1 MSDRMRS
8 LLAVLFALLSAGC
21 RRAPEPF
28 GAHTAFLP
36 VVFWSRAHG
45 RLPWA
50 AQLTL
55 TTAAGAP
62 AVVRLTRWP
71 PDAADAEEE
80 LIHVPGGTTRRVP
93 VRTPPSTAA
102 SLYFESRSPF
112 SVRAS
117 IVDRRGLVPPLEVPV
132 LAREDLARPGD
143 SLVLGPIVSNDEER
157 GHFGFTFP
165 GVDRDAAPYRVRVRL
180 TAPGTGKLLHDS
192 SCVLTGLPLTI
203 EDPWKHFRLVPG
215 TPFDVEVTFLGG
227 VRGRPVATGLWV
239 YGISSLKAMGTPR
252 FLATRVVRARA
263 SAPH

>member
-1 MSDRMRS
+1 MSGRGRL
-8 LLAVLFALLSAGC
+8 LLAALVPLLGAAC

-45 RLPWA
+45 HLPWA
-50 AQLTL
+50 ARLTL
-55 TTAAGAP
+55 TTPEGTP

-80 LIHVPGGTTRRVP
+80 LIDVPGGTARRVP
-93 VRTPPSTAA
+93 VRTPPSTPA

-117 IVDRRGLVPPLEVPV
+117 IVDRRGLVPALDVPV
-132 LAREDLARPGD
+132 LTREDLARPGD
-143 SLVLGPIVSNDEER
+143 SLVLGPIVSNDAER

-165 GVDRDAAPYRVRVRL
+165 GVDRDAVPYRVHVRL
-180 TAPGTGKLLHDS
+180 TAPGAGTLLHES
-192 SCVLTGLPLTI
+192 SFVLTGLPLTI
-203 EDPWKHFRLVPG
+203 EDPWKRFGLAPG
-215 TPFDVEVTFLGG
+215 TPFDVAVTFLGG

-239 YGISSLKAMGTPR
+239 YGIISVKATSTPR
-252 FLATRVVRARA
+252 FLATRVVRA

>member
-1 MSDRMRS
+1 MSGRGRL
-8 LLAVLFALLSAGC
+8 LLAVVLAFLSVGC

-45 RLPWA
+45 YLPWA
-50 AQLTL
+50 TRLTL
-55 TTAAGAP
+55 TTPEGAP

-80 LIHVPGGTTRRVP
+80 LIDLPGGATRRVP
-93 VRTPPSTAA
+93 VRTPPSTPA

-117 IVDRRGLVPPLEVPV
+117 IVDRRGLVPPLDVPV
-132 LAREDLARPGD
+132 ITRDDLARPGD
-143 SLVLGPIVSNDEER
+143 SLVLGPIVSNDAER

-180 TAPGTGKLLHDS
+180 TAPGGGALLHES
-192 SCVLTGLPLTI
+192 TFVLSGLPLTI
-203 EDPWKHFRLVPG
+203 EDPWKRFGLAAG
-215 TPFDVEVTFLGG
+215 TPFDVAVTFLGG

-239 YGISSLKAMGTPR
+239 YGIISLRATGTSR
-252 FLATRVVRARA
+252 FLATRVERA
-263 SAPH
+263 SEPH

>member
-1 MSDRMRS
+1 MRGRARA
-8 LLAVLFALLSAGC
+8 LLAILFALLSAAC

-45 RLPWA
+45 FLPWA
-50 AQLTL
+50 ARLTL
-55 TTAAGAP
+55 EAP
-62 AVVRLTRWP
+62 NGVPVVVRLTRWP

-80 LIHVPGGTTRRVP
+80 LIDVPGGTTRRVP
-93 VRTPPSTAA
+93 VRTPPSTPA

-117 IVDRRGLVPPLEVPV
+117 IVDRRGLVSALDVPV
-132 LAREDLARPGD
+132 LTREDLARPGD
-143 SLVLGPIVSNDEER
+143 SLVLGPIVSNDTER

-180 TAPGTGKLLHDS
+180 TAPGTGTLLHES
-192 SCVLTGLPLTI
+192 RFVLTGLPLTI
-203 EDPWKHFRLVPG
+203 EDPWKRFGLPQG
-215 TPFDVEVTFLGG
+215 TPFDVDVLFLGG

-239 YGISSLKAMGTPR
+239 YGIISVKATSTPR
-252 FLATRVVRARA
+252 FLATRVVRA